1 MTEQTTGSRFRL
13 GIGAAEDWRMAVD
26 GSLLQLMPLADSAN
40 VGFVYVSD
48 RMADRMPQIM
58 KRLSQATGIPNM
70 IGACG
75 YSIAA
80 GDREYCDEPVVA
92 CLVGTVP
99 EGSATIFTRPTERPQ
114 GWLGVV
120 HADPQVPALPEL
132 IEDFAEAA
140 GAYLVGGLLAAR
152 GPRPQWAGK
161 SIEGGMSGIVFSE
174 AQPVMTSL
182 TQGCSQIGGVHEIT
196 AADGN
201 VILELDTKPA
211 YDVLRDSFAVQS
223 LTDLRKLSSGLMVGL
238 PISGTDRPDYLVR
251 NIIGIDP
258 QAGGIAIGAM
268 VEEGDQIFFCRRD
281 IESAGRDMD
290 RMLADLKR
298 RCGDRMPRGALWYSC
313 MARCQ
318 DQFVQS
324 PSELARIQAV
334 FPDLPLVGMY
344 CGGEIAQSRLY
355 GYTGVLSLFL

>member
-1 MTEQTTGSRFRL
+1 MSEQTTGSRFRL
-13 GIGAAEDWRMAVD
+13 GVGAAEDWRMAVD
-26 GSLLQLMPLADSAN
+26 GCLLQLMPLSEAAN

-48 RMADRMPQIM
+48 RMADQLPRILR
-58 KRLSQATGIPNM
+58 RLGDATGIETM
-70 IGACG
+70 VASCG

-80 GDREYCDEPVVA
+80 GGTEYCDEPVVA

-99 EGSATIFTRPTERPQ
+99 EGSATLFRRPAERPR

-132 IEDFAEAA
+132 IEDFAEAC
-140 GAYLVGGLLAAR
+140 GAYLVGGLIAAR

-161 SIEGGMSGIVFSE
+161 AVEGGVSGIVFSD
-174 AQPVMTSL
+174 AQPMVTGL
-182 TQGCSQIGGVHEIT
+182 TQGCSQIGNTCAIT

-201 VILELDTKPA
+201 VILELDNRPA
-211 YDVLRDSFAVQS
+211 YDVLRDCFAVES
-223 LTDLRKLSSGLMVGL
+223 LQDLRKLSSGLMVGL
-238 PISGTDRPDYLVR
+238 PISGADRPDYLVR
-251 NIIGIDP
+251 NIVGVDP

-268 VEEGDQIFFCRRD
+268 VEEGDAIFFCRRD
-281 IESAGRDMD
+281 MDSAGRDMD
-290 RMLADLKR
+290 RMLGDLKR
-298 RCGDRMPRGALWYSC
+298 RCGNATPRGGLWYSC

-318 DQFVQS
+318 DQFVAN
-324 PSELARIQAV
+324 PGELARIQAV

-355 GYTGVLSLFL
+355 GYTGVLTLFL

>member
-1 MTEQTTGSRFRL
+1 MSEQTTGARFRL
-13 GIGAAEDWRMAVD
+13 GVGASEDWRMAVD
-26 GSLLQLMPLADSAN
+26 GCLLQLMPLGESAN

-48 RMADRMPQIM
+48 RMAERLPQIL
-58 KRLSQATGIPNM
+58 KRLSEATGISDM
-70 IGACG
+70 VGACG

-80 GDREYCDEPVVA
+80 GDTEYCDEPVVA

-99 EGSATIFTRPTERPQ
+99 DGSATLFRRPNERPR

-132 IEDFAEAA
+132 IEDFAEAC
-140 GAYLVGGLLAAR
+140 GAYLVGGLIAAR
-152 GPRPQWAGK
+152 GPRPQWAG
-161 SIEGGMSGIVFSE
+161 SLTEGGVSGIVFSE
-174 AQPVMTSL
+174 AQPVLTGL
-182 TQGCSQIGGVHEIT
+182 TQGCMQLGDLHSVT

-201 VILELDTKPA
+201 IILELDGQPA
-211 YDVLRDSFAVQS
+211 YNVLRDSFSVQS
-223 LTDLRKLSSGLMVGL
+223 LQDLRKLSNGLMVGL
-238 PISGTDRPDYLVR
+238 PISGADRPDYLVR

-268 VEEGDQIFFCRRD
+268 VEEGDQLFFCRRD
-281 IESAGRDMD
+281 PESAARDMD

-298 RCGDRMPRGALWYSC
+298 RCGERMPRGALWFSC

-318 DQFVQS
+318 DQFVQE
-324 PSELARIQAV
+324 PGELARIRTV

-355 GYTGVLSLFL
+355 GYTGVLALFL

>member
-1 MTEQTTGSRFRL
+1 MSEQTTGSRFRL
-13 GIGAAEDWRMAVD
+13 GVGAAEDWRMAVD

-58 KRLSQATGIPNM
+58 KRLSEATGISNM

-80 GDREYCDEPVVA
+80 GDKEYCDEPVVA

-99 EGSATIFTRPTERPQ
+99 EGSATVFTRPTERPQ

-152 GPRPQWAGK
+152 GPRPQWARG
-161 SIEGGMSGIVFSE
+161 SIEGGMSGIMFSE
-174 AQPVMTSL
+174 AQPMMTSL
-182 TQGCSQIGGVHEIT
+182 TQGCSQVGGVHEIT

-258 QAGGIAIGAM
+258 QAG
-268 VEEGDQIFFCRRD
+268 E
-281 IESAGRDMD
+281 
-290 RMLADLKR
+290 LKR

-334 FPDLPLVGMY
+334 FPDLPVVGMY

>member
-1 MTEQTTGSRFRL
+1 MSEQTTGSRFRL

-26 GSLLQLMPLADSAN
+26 GCLLQLMPLPDSAN

-48 RMADRMPQIM
+48 RMADRLPQIL
-58 KRLSQATGIPNM
+58 KRLSEATGISNM
-70 IGACG
+70 IAACG

-80 GDREYCDEPVVA
+80 GDTEFCDEPVVA
-92 CLVGTVP
+92 CLVGAVP
-99 EGSATIFTRPTERPQ
+99 DGSVTLFKRPTERPQ
-114 GWLGVV
+114 GWLGIV

-132 IEDFAEAA
+132 IEDFAEAC
-140 GAYLVGGLLAAR
+140 GAYLIGGLIAAR
-152 GPRPQWAGK
+152 GPRPQWANGA
-161 SIEGGMSGIVFSE
+161 IEGGMSGLVFSD
-174 AQPVMTSL
+174 AQPVLTGL
-182 TQGCSQIGGVHEIT
+182 TQGCAQIGELHQIT

-201 VILELDTKPA
+201 VVLELDSKLA
-211 YDVLRDSFAVQS
+211 YEVLRDSFAVQS

-238 PISGTDRPDYLVR
+238 PVSGADRPDYLVR

-290 RMLADLKR
+290 RMLMDLKR
-298 RCGDRMPRGALWYSC
+298 RCGDRVPRGALWYSC

-318 DQFVQS
+318 DQFVQE
-324 PSELARIQAV
+324 PGELTRIRTV
-334 FPDLPLVGMY
+334 FPELPLVGMY
-344 CGGEIAQSRLY
+344 CGGEIAQARLY
-355 GYTGVLSLFL
+355 GYTGVLALFL